1 MKQTYSL
8 FAALLL
14 TTGLQAQTT
23 ALDFTANDCDGTA
36 HHLFADL
43 EAGNAVIIDL
53 VMMGCQPCVTASHG
67 ITDNVIPNTS
77 DPSRVKFYSIGY
89 TNSINCTQIGA
100 WKTTNGFM
108 HPVFAGMSAQT
119 TYYGGMGMPTIV
131 ILGGADH
138 GVFHTQQGYAASDNA
153 TLIQEIND
161 ALASQ
166 VGIAESTLPEVM
178 LTPNPATDRLS
189 LTDKRWIRASI
200 NDVQGRMVW
209 SGTIVASTIEVG
221 ALPAGIYVVNVTDAS
236 GAQGTARFEKQ

>member
-1 MKQTYSL
+1 MKHIHTL
-8 FAALLL
+8 FAALLF
-14 TTGLQAQTT
+14 TSGLHAQTT
-23 ALDFTANDCDGTA
+23 ALDFTANDCDGLS

-67 ITDNVIPNTS
+67 ITDNVIPNTT

-89 TNSINCTQIGA
+89 TNSINCTQMTS
-100 WKTTNGFM
+100 WKTTNGFA
-108 HPVFAGMSAQT
+108 HQVFAGMSAQT

-138 GVFHTQQGYAASDNA
+138 GVFHVQQGYAASDNA
-153 TLIQEIND
+153 TLIQEINN

-166 VGIAESTLPEVM
+166 VGIAESTIAEVM
-178 LTPNPATDRLS
+178 LSPNPATDRLS
-189 LTDKRWIRASI
+189 ITDKRWTRATI

-209 SGTIVASTIEVG
+209 NGAIVAGVIAVD
-221 ALPAGIYVVNVTDAS
+221 ALPAGMYVLNVADGT
-236 GAQGTARFEKQ
+236 GAKGTARFEKQ